1 MLEMLRDGY
10 TYLVC
15 DYLSEEGSERKSSVI
30 EVRLHLKL
38 KDSIKVSINVVRNI
52 LHASKRNSQLSTTI
66 GYGKTLIFGA
76 FG

>member
-1 MLEMLRDGY
+1 MLEMLQDGY
-10 TYLVC
+10 TYLGC
-15 DYLSEEGSERKSSVI
+15 EEGNERKSSVI

-52 LHASKRNSQLSTTI
+52 LHASNRNSQLSTTI